1 MNNVD
6 ENMQNPEFNQLID
19 AAWRRSLTPEE
30 QGRLRRYLAGHP
42 LARAQCDEEVALT
55 RTLNRLAPA
64 PISSNFTARVMQAV
78 ERAPARRTWL
88 RRLDLDAWLPA
99 GWMPRLALGAA
110 MVCVSLLTIRE
121 YQDIQRKQ
129 MARDL
134 ASVSR
139 LAALPPVDW
148 LRNFDTIDRLNR
160 VKVADEDLL
169 SALQ

>member
-1 MNNVD
+1 
-6 ENMQNPEFNQLID
+6 
-19 AAWRRSLTPEE
+19 
-30 QGRLRRYLAGHP
+30 
-42 LARAQCDEEVALT
+42 
-55 RTLNRLAPA
+55 
-64 PISSNFTARVMQAV
+64 
-78 ERAPARRTWL
+78 
-88 RRLDLDAWLPA
+88 
-99 GWMPRLALGAA
+99 MPRLALGAA

-139 LAALPPVDW
+139 LAALPPADW